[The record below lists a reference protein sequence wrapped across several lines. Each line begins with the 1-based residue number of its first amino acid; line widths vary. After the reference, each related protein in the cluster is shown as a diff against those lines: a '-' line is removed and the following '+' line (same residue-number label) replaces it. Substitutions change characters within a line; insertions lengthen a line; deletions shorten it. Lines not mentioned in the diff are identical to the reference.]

1 MGAIFAHDFVVPFGA
16 GCGYPKDI
24 LCHRIARSMQ
34 ADTALRQRL
43 SRYCYVGND
52 PSDPIGRVEAA
63 WKSLLQV
70 ESLHLKLRR
79 AIKSKKIE
87 RQLTRTETL
96 KQALR
101 QNVIDEKDYDRL
113 VQVENLRD
121 LALVVDEFDFSSLV
135 RFNAN
140 MPDTATVD

>member
-1 MGAIFAHDFVVPFGA
+1 MILFPWLVVVILKIFFV
-16 GCGYPKDI
+16 
-24 LCHRIARSMQ
+24 IALLVQCRLIRHCVNVFR
-34 ADTALRQRL
+34 DTVTSVMIQVIQSVELRQL
-43 SRYCYVGND
+43 G
-52 PSDPIGRVEAA
+52 
-63 WKSLLQV
+63 SLLQV

-113 VQVENLRD
+113 VQVENL
-121 LALVVDEFDFSSLV
+121 EIFISC
-135 RFNAN
+135 
-140 MPDTATVD
+140 